1 MKRILIKHQNYNV
14 ERADTLFINED
25 KIEAIKIVDDRLGEH
40 LHYKI
45 YLITTHNQYQLIKSA
60 KDCHW
65 DTYDDAIK
73 FLINN
78 KLINYD

>member
-1 MKRILIKHQNYNV
+1 MKRILIKHINYNV
-14 ERADTLFINED
+14 ERADTLFINKD

-45 YLITTHNQYQLIKSA
+45 YIITTNNEYQIIKSA
-60 KDCHW
+60 KDCSW
-65 DTYDDAIK
+65 KTYDEAIN

-78 KLINYD
+78 KLIDYD